1 MIAATQGR
9 LLSAQVHFKVLEKV
23 NVLGKNYNKKMKNTY
38 LFKYL
43 FKLLCIVHMAKATT
57 VVLIKAY
64 LLACFPLSAQL
75 FVCLIVCNFRSDN
88 KRGSRERSTGLQ
100 TNKKSIYILLYDIR
114 YCFLS

>member
-1 MIAATQGR
+1 MY
-9 LLSAQVHFKVLEKV
+9 SAY
-23 NVLGKNYNKKMKNTY
+23 GKSHNGT
-38 LFKYL
+38 
-43 FKLLCIVHMAKATT
+43 
-57 VVLIKAY
+57 VLIKAY

-114 YCFLS
+114 YCFLSRHFYKGCD